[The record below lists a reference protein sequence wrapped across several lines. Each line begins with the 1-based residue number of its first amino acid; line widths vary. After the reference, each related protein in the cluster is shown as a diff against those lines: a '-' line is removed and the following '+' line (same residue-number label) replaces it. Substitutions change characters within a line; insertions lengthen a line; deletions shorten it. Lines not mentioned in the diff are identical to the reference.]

1 MVWKFMRKLL
11 VVMMGLVILI
21 LFEVQANELS
31 FTFFHPSSL
40 PPLELDSN
48 YGTIDSCLEK
58 KFVSCG
64 EKLKKGDIMPFTG
77 CIIQS
82 FIICSMNEKYHDDPI
97 FDTIMLE
104 FHSCQ
109 KINFTDFGIAKC
121 FFEWQQKY
129 EKALR
134 ISFIH
139 RIQDLAPGLD
149 KVKSF

>member
-64 EKLKKGDIMPFTG
+64 EKLKKRGHYALYRMYYPEFYNLL
-77 CIIQS
+77 
-82 FIICSMNEKYHDDPI
+82 NE
-97 FDTIMLE
+97 
-104 FHSCQ
+104 
-109 KINFTDFGIAKC
+109 
-121 FFEWQQKY
+121 
-129 EKALR
+129 
-134 ISFIH
+134 
-139 RIQDLAPGLD
+139 
-149 KVKSF
+149 